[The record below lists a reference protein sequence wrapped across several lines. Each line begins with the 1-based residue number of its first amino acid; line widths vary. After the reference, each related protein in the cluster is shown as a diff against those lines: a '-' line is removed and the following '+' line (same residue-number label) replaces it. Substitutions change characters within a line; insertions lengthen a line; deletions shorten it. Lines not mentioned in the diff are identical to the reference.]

1 MKMSKELLNA
11 LKIEMDCECNIDD
24 FIFADSVIINKYRE
38 NTCICGTPIKYQ
50 YTIKHKNSNEY
61 IGPIGSEC
69 IKYFEGYE
77 EYNTFL
83 KLDKKIIAGG
93 KLKGYPFNEMTEVSL
108 KWWYYK
114 CKSTKKY
121 ALDLKQYYK
130 FKYIDKLHLPL
141 YCGS

>member
-1 MKMSKELLNA
+1 MSKELLNA
-11 LKIEMDCECNIDD
+11 LKVEMDCECNIDD
-24 FIFADSVIINKYRE
+24 FIFANDSFTFISKYRE

-50 YTIKHKNSNEY
+50 YTIKHKTSKKY
-61 IGPIGSEC
+61 ISPIGSEC
-69 IKYFEGYE
+69 IKYFEGYKD
-77 EYNTFL
+77 YNTFL

-121 ALDLKQYYK
+121 SLDLKLYYK
-130 FKYIDKLHLPL
+130 LKYIDKLQLPL
-141 YCGS
+141 YYGS